1 MSDVRSQLPA
11 IARSAMVAP
20 LRALLQA
27 AVLAGVL
34 LTLVG
39 CDAVQESFSLDR
51 GTASEVVSTSTLPVF
66 DPANPVSA
74 FPANTLDPSGDV
86 ARYSLGSVYIL
97 GGQTVTPQE
106 DLNYVREG
114 IATIGSEMFTGT
126 TASQERY
133 NPGLLTAAHRTLP
146 FSTIVKVTNLDN
158 DRATLMRIND
168 RAPNDFTHL
177 IEVTP
182 AAARVLG
189 IGANSVSMVSVEVV
203 ETVTRNVAQATGGQ
217 LGRALP
223 TASGPVIANPAAMT
237 AQPAVSATIAPAAP
251 VDTAPLDDPFAA
263 AAAQNA
269 LTAPAVPVFNAAP
282 ADGTGVPTFYIQAGA
297 FGERSNALSM
307 QQQLASTGT
316 VVILPAIVNG
326 RQLWRVR
333 VGPYASDADARVALG
348 WVISAGAADAQVV
361 ID

>member
-1 MSDVRSQLPA
+1 MSDVRSFVPA
-11 IARSAMVAP
+11 IARSALV
-20 LRALLQA
+20 
-27 AVLAGVL
+27 GVL

-39 CDAVQESFSLDR
+39 CDAVQESFGLDR

-106 DLNYVREG
+106 DLSYVREG

-168 RAPNDFTHL
+168 RGPNDFTHL

-203 ETVTRNVAQATGGQ
+203 EAVTRNVAQATGGQ

-223 TASGPVIANPAAMT
+223 TPTGPVIANPAAVT
-237 AQPAVSATIAPAAP
+237 AQPAVTATITPAAP
-251 VDTAPLDDPFAA
+251 VDTAPLDDPFAGA
-263 AAAQNA
+263 VSQNA

-282 ADGTGVPTFYIQAGA
+282 ADGTGTPGSTFRPAPLVSAPTRFPCSSSSPAPV
-297 FGERSNALSM
+297 RWSSCPPS
-307 QQQLASTGT
+307 STDGSCGGSGSAPM
-316 VVILPAIVNG
+316 PATPTLV
-326 RQLWRVR
+326 WRW
-333 VGPYASDADARVALG
+333 VGSSPPGLQTPRWSSTDR
-348 WVISAGAADAQVV
+348 
-361 ID
+361 

>member
-1 MSDVRSQLPA
+1 MSDVRSHLPA
-11 IARSAMVAP
+11 IARSALV
-20 LRALLQA
+20 
-27 AVLAGVL
+27 GVL

-39 CDAVQESFSLDR
+39 CDAVQESFGLDR

-97 GGQTVTPQE
+97 SGQTVTPQE
-106 DLNYVREG
+106 DLSYVREG

-158 DRATLMRIND
+158 ERATLMRIND
-168 RAPNDFTHL
+168 RGPNDFTHL

-189 IGANSVSMVSVEVV
+189 IGANSVSMS
-203 ETVTRNVAQATGGQ
+203 
-217 LGRALP
+217 
-223 TASGPVIANPAAMT
+223 ASRWSRP
-237 AQPAVSATIAPAAP
+237 
-251 VDTAPLDDPFAA
+251 
-263 AAAQNA
+263 
-269 LTAPAVPVFNAAP
+269 
-282 ADGTGVPTFYIQAGA
+282 
-297 FGERSNALSM
+297 
-307 QQQLASTGT
+307 
-316 VVILPAIVNG
+316 LPAMSRRPPAGSWAGPCPPPPG
-326 RQLWRVR
+326 R
-333 VGPYASDADARVALG
+333 
-348 WVISAGAADAQVV
+348 
-361 ID
+361 